1 VVTLL
6 WPKIRQRKYT
16 DRIIWKADPAHRYK
30 LFNKTNSEILAIAE
44 HIYGHPL
51 PKEAGLPQII
61 CRPCERRLRSF
72 SAFKNTIVQTQSTL
86 TKFKRCNKDSPGV
99 SRVSKSLKSAQEPPQ
114 KQSQRARQR
123 LCFMQSSH
131 GKEVSFIAFT

>member
-1 VVTLL
+1 MAKNTPTKVYGAHNLESSSCCRLCIKSVG
-6 WPKIRQRKYT
+6 
-16 DRIIWKADPAHRYK
+16 DPAHRYK

-51 PKEAGLPQII
+51 PKEAGLPQLI

-131 GKEVSFIAFT
+131 GKE